1 MEMPQEAG
9 ANPFADPNTMAV
21 YDQMRQTVSPKEFGD
36 EMLAGAAQTAP
47 EDVAAFKS
55 ALEQIKMPPE
65 ALDLLNNMVDEI
77 LANPD
82 KYEEIRAKYSEMG
95 APDEILPEQFD
106 PEFFAAL
113 NMAVDQMIAAPAGV
127 QAFAQGG
134 IAELK
139 PIAKAIAGYG
149 RNGDTMLAHIT
160 PAEARML
167 RRKGGSGTIN
177 PKTGLPEFFNL
188 FKELKNGFKA
198 VGKAV
203 KSFAKSTVGKIVLP
217 IALGFFIG
225 PAAAGLLGVGAT
237 SVAGLAISGFVGSAG
252 ATLLAG
258 GSLKDALKSGAVS
271 GLTAGAVAGVG
282 NLTGFSN
289 IPLTGTPSTAT
300 FGQSISNQF
309 DALKGM
315 RPGAFTGLLG
325 DNTAPVPTSGPAYD
339 PTNMVAANPLDFGG
353 GPVPGGKPNILA
365 IEAAPAYNPT
375 NMVAA
380 NPLDF
385 GAPPAAS
392 TAPSSLYKPTTIGES
407 FSKIGEG
414 LGMGDKPASFE
425 TFKQGAGELF
435 SPTGPS
441 TEQIN
446 ARAAELVKQSAAGGM
461 PLPVTTAIKQATSE
475 LAPGILRTYA
485 PAAVAGLGAMAAFGG
500 FDTKPVEG
508 GDITKSLMKP
518 VTQRIAE
525 AGTQRQMYMQG
536 LPGVVYDEYGAPVYG
551 QSRRLPTY
559 DVPDYNSGGYGMS
572 QGQGG
577 VNMPSIYIPPPGTIG
592 SRSVAQPY
600 NNADMYSNLV
610 PRGYAEGGTVTDLFR
625 SVLRRDPSVA
635 EIDSYKTQ
643 FGDSIDERERALFRE
658 TVGPELT
665 AQRTSAA
672 ELATQQ
678 KAARDKVA
686 QDKALRRSQGS
697 GAMYANINAGLSA
710 LAPETNPMDTADTT
724 FGSRN
729 RQAQLANL
737 QQTYAP
743 MLQGQRNAMA
753 QQSAAL
759 GQPARNLPSP
769 LSAPTVM
776 DRNSQLVQDQYARI
790 GRTGFGGQTNQIDI
804 PGFTGFVNQLQAG
817 QMSPADLPGRFDT
830 AVQDYMRANPNDRY
844 TQYVQQYQRNQQPIT
859 TMPTTFMNMGGIAA
873 LGTGGYPRRTGQI
886 SGPGTE
892 KSDSIP
898 AMLSDGEF
906 VMTAKAVR
914 GAGKGNR
921 RAGAK
926 KMYALMNQLEK
937 NAARG

>member
-1 MEMPQEAG
+1 MATAPQTAMEMPQEAG
-9 ANPFADPNTMAV
+9 ANPFVDPNTMAV

-177 PKTGLPEFFNL
+177 PKTGLPEFFGL
-188 FKELKNGFKA
+188 FKAIGKSLKA
-198 VGKAV
+198 IGKAV

-325 DNTAPVPTSGPAYD
+325 DNTAPVPTSGPVYD
-339 PTNMVAANPLDFGG
+339 PTNMVAANPLDFG
-353 GPVPGGKPNILA
+353 
-365 IEAAPAYNPT
+365 APSSGMADVTT
-375 NMVAA
+375 NTARD
-380 NPLDF
+380 LTR
-385 GAPPAAS
+385 PAAG

-446 ARAAELVKQSAAGGM
+446 ARAAELVTKT
-461 PLPVTTAIKQATSE
+461 PNLPFNTAVKQATSE

-577 VNMPSIYIPPPGTIG
+577 VSMPSIYIPPPGTIG

-643 FGDSIDERERALFRE
+643 FGDSIDEREQALCRE
-658 TVGPELT
+658 AAGPELT

-844 TQYVQQYQRNQQPIT
+844 TQYVQQCQRNQQPIT